1 MGMSGSEQVPSLQ
14 MPRLAQ
20 TFEYWARPAR
30 YFDRCKSLG
39 DRFKLHLFGQDPWL
53 CLTHP
58 DDVKRVFTASPDE
71 LHFGAALRRLAPHPL
86 VLGPTSMSVVDGE
99 EHLRQRRMQ
108 MPPFHGARLRSYEDG
123 MREMTERALA
133 RWPYGENVSFQ
144 ERMQELTL
152 EIIMH
157 TIFGIDDEDRRRRV
171 HEKTLDLLKAIDGT
185 RFLLQ
190 TVVAIA
196 KGGDWNGSFPQIR
209 RAVAALDEVILE
221 EMTARRR
228 DHDFEREDILSMFLQ
243 ARDDDGRPMSEEEI
257 CDAMRTLLIAG
268 HETTASSLAWTAER
282 LVRHPGAMDRV
293 EEEVASGAGTE
304 YLEAAIAEAM
314 RLRPVAPL
322 TPRLVMKPFDLGDMV
337 VDPGTMI
344 MVHITLVHLRDDVYP
359 NPLEFRPE
367 RFLDT
372 PPDKYSWIPFGGGAR
387 RCLGASFAM
396 MEMRVILETMLQ
408 HARFVSTGDTD
419 EGIGRRNVTI
429 APRGRAM
436 VTLERRLAA

>member
-1 MGMSGSEQVPSLQ
+1 
-14 MPRLAQ
+14 
-20 TFEYWARPAR
+20 
-30 YFDRCKSLG
+30 
-39 DRFKLHLFGQDPWL
+39 
-53 CLTHP
+53 
-58 DDVKRVFTASPDE
+58 
-71 LHFGAALRRLAPHPL
+71 
-86 VLGPTSMSVVDGE
+86 
-99 EHLRQRRMQ
+99 
-108 MPPFHGARLRSYEDG
+108 
-123 MREMTERALA
+123 
-133 RWPYGENVSFQ
+133 
-144 ERMQELTL
+144 
-152 EIIMH
+152 
-157 TIFGIDDEDRRRRV
+157 
-171 HEKTLDLLKAIDGT
+171 
-185 RFLLQ
+185 
-190 TVVAIA
+190 
-196 KGGDWNGSFPQIR
+196 
-209 RAVAALDEVILE
+209 
-221 EMTARRR
+221 
-228 DHDFEREDILSMFLQ
+228 
-243 ARDDDGRPMSEEEI
+243 
-257 CDAMRTLLIAG
+257 
-268 HETTASSLAWTAER
+268 
-282 LVRHPGAMDRV
+282 MDRV